1 MNDENDIQNE
11 DSDEME
17 IDDETSPEEAADDV
31 AFEPEDNET
40 PLSSFG
46 KSKGDVVTEL
56 REKLKASEAKAA
68 EYLTDLQ
75 RMKAEFVNLRKR
87 DEAEKK
93 ELVKFSNEKLIDELL
108 PVLDSFEMAFAN
120 KEAWEKADK
129 NWRVGVEYIHSQL
142 VKVFEQHGLLPI
154 DPLGE
159 KFDPS
164 RDTPVEMVPT
174 DTEADDH
181 KIVAV
186 IQKGYTLNGKEIR
199 SPKVKVAEFKK
210 D

>member
-1 MNDENDIQNE
+1 
-11 DSDEME
+11 
-17 IDDETSPEEAADDV
+17 

-46 KSKGDVVTEL
+46 KSKGDALAEL
-56 REKLKASEAKAA
+56 KEKLKASEAKAA

-87 DEAEKK
+87 DEDEKK
-93 ELVKFSNEKLIDELL
+93 ELVKYSNEKLILELL

-142 VKVFEQHGLLPI
+142 VGIFEKHGVRTI

-159 KFDPS
+159 KFDPA
-164 RDTPVEMVPT
+164 RDTPVEMVS
-174 DTEADDH
+174 TENESDDH
-181 KIVAV
+181 KIIAV
-186 IQKGYTLNGKEIR
+186 MQKGYSLNGKEIR
-199 SPKVKVAEFKK
+199 SPKVKVAEYKPAA
-210 D
+210 